1 MTEKERGIWFLQKER
16 AQICVSFSVPSLVV
30 WAYEEMLVIL
40 FLVLIPLNT
49 TLIVLVR

>member
-1 MTEKERGIWFLQKER
+1 MTEKERGIGFLQKER
-16 AQICVSFSVPSLVV
+16 AQICVSFSVPSLV